1 MYYPSLHGENS
12 VRSVSG
18 SGLRAP
24 PISPR
29 GEPIGSDRFRE
40 KLRRLIFIE
49 WLRVLRQQIASIARD
64 RLFLRE
70 FSYSG

>member
-1 MYYPSLHGENS
+1 MVPS
-12 VRSVSG
+12 RD
-18 SGLRAP
+18 AP
-24 PISPR
+24 RVLPIPPR
-29 GEPIGSDRFRE
+29 GEPIGSDHFRE